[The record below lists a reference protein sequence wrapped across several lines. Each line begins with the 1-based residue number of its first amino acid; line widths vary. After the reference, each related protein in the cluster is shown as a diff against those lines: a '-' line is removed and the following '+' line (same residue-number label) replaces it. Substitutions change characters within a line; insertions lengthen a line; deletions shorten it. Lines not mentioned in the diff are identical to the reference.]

1 MKVHNENMVYRL
13 STEKRAQ
20 VLRTLCEGNGMR
32 ATGRICDVA
41 QNSVL
46 SLLEE
51 AGQACAWL
59 HDDLVHNVKS
69 PFIQGD
75 EVWAFCYAKEK
86 TVKTMASPPPGS
98 GDVWC
103 WTALCASSKMILSY
117 HVGKRTG
124 ADAREF
130 LGDLVSRLA
139 ERPQLSTDGHAS
151 YAGAVFET
159 FQTLGVDY
167 AQVDKIFAKAPGRT
181 AEARYSP
188 PACIGIRKTV
198 RAGNPDPAH
207 ISTSLVERSN
217 LTLRMTNRRYTRL
230 TNSFSRKWQNHV
242 HMLALG
248 FAAYNFVK
256 QHKAHRMSPAMAAGV
271 TDKLWSFEDIVERMD
286 YYAPPPKPRGPYKK
300 RAKQG

>member
-1 MKVHNENMVYRL
+1 MMVYRL

-46 SLLEE
+46 TLLEQ
-51 AGQACAWL
+51 AGQACAWM
-59 HDDLVHNVKS
+59 HDDLVQSVKA
-69 PFIQGD
+69 PQIQCD
-75 EVWAFCYAKEK
+75 EIWAFCYAKEK
-86 TVKTMASPPPGS
+86 NVAAAKAAPVGA

-117 HVGKRTG
+117 HVGDRTSEN
-124 ADAREF
+124 AREF
-130 LGDLVSRLA
+130 LGDLASRLS
-139 ERPQLSTDGHAS
+139 ERPQISTDGLAA
-151 YAGAVFET
+151 YAGAVFQT
-159 FQTLGVDY
+159 FEKLGVDY

-198 RAGNPDPAH
+198 RMGDPDPAH

-248 FAAYNFVK
+248 FAAYNFCK
-256 QHKAHRMSPAMAAGV
+256 QHKAHKLSPAMAAGV
-271 TDKLWSFEDIVERMD
+271 TDKLWSFEDIVERID
-286 YYAPPPKPRGPYKK
+286 YYLPHEPKPRGPYKK
-300 RAKQG
+300 RVKSEENSN